1 MPDLRPLIASLNP
14 AQREAVET
22 TEGPLLVL
30 AGAGTG
36 KTRVVTTRIAYLIAK
51 GVRPEHVLA
60 VTFTNKAAAEMRE
73 RLKQMI
79 GARGEEVIAS
89 TFHSFCLNLLRER
102 PEDLGMPRGFTIC
115 DPGDQRTMITK
126 ALREVRA
133 PASAVKPREAL
144 SLISLAKN
152 RLEGPDQLARS
163 VTGERGEL
171 VALAWERYQDALRRR
186 RKLDFDDL
194 LLETRRLLQERPL
207 QDLVADRH
215 RYMLV
220 DEYQDTNGPQFEIV
234 RGIAGRHRNLCVVG
248 DDDQSIYGWRGADMS
263 KILSFEKTF
272 PGAKVVKLET
282 NYRST
287 APILRC
293 ANRLIAHNTGR
304 HEKQLHSAL
313 GDGEPIQL
321 VTMRDEEVEA
331 EKVVQRIAELVEAG
345 HALDEFAILFRT
357 AVQARPFESE
367 LRLKGIPYTL
377 VGGQSFFDRK
387 EVRDVLGYLRLLDS
401 PDDEEALLRVLNA
414 PPRGIGK
421 ATIDRCLA
429 HATAEGTTLAEVFA
443 AGDVP
448 GVKADRIAP
457 AQRLLTRL
465 ATLRSLHPDS
475 TSNLV
480 PLIRATIDEVGYE
493 EEVRRSYPDEAERT
507 KRWEAVD
514 EILNAAENY
523 ARRSK
528 RPRLQRFI
536 DELLLKADER
546 DDAEKAAKRLSVT
559 LMTLHASKGLEFP
572 RVFLVGLE
580 EGILPHLKAAQEDT
594 IEEERRLAY
603 VGITRAQR
611 ALQMSFCLERAR
623 GGQRVTRHPSR
634 FVLELAQREPPAGWL
649 AAGQE
654 APPRPRGRRGGR
666 RRRRR

>member
-1 MPDLRPLIASLNP
+1 M
-14 AQREAVET
+14 
-22 TEGPLLVL
+22 
-30 AGAGTG
+30 
-36 KTRVVTTRIAYLIAK
+36 
-51 GVRPEHVLA
+51 
-60 VTFTNKAAAEMRE
+60 
-73 RLKQMI
+73 
-79 GARGEEVIAS
+79 
-89 TFHSFCLNLLRER
+89 
-102 PEDLGMPRGFTIC
+102 
-115 DPGDQRTMITK
+115 
-126 ALREVRA
+126 
-133 PASAVKPREAL
+133 
-144 SLISLAKN
+144 
-152 RLEGPDQLARS
+152 
-163 VTGERGEL
+163 
-171 VALAWERYQDALRRR
+171 
-186 RKLDFDDL
+186 
-194 LLETRRLLQERPL
+194 
-207 QDLVADRH
+207 
-215 RYMLV
+215 
-220 DEYQDTNGPQFEIV
+220 
-234 RGIAGRHRNLCVVG
+234 
-248 DDDQSIYGWRGADMS
+248 
-263 KILSFEKTF
+263 
-272 PGAKVVKLET
+272 
-282 NYRST
+282 
-287 APILRC
+287 
-293 ANRLIAHNTGR
+293 
-304 HEKQLHSAL
+304 
-313 GDGEPIQL
+313 
-321 VTMRDEEVEA
+321 
-331 EKVVQRIAELVEAG
+331 
-345 HALDEFAILFRT
+345 
-357 AVQARPFESE
+357 
-367 LRLKGIPYTL
+367 
-377 VGGQSFFDRK
+377 
-387 EVRDVLGYLRLLDS
+387 RDVLGYLRLLDS

-480 PLIRATIDEVGYE
+480 PLIRATVDEVGYE
-493 EEVRRSYPDEAERT
+493 EEVRRTYPDEAERT

-514 EILNAAENY
+514 EILNAAEND

-611 ALQMSFCLERAR
+611 SLQMSYCLERAR

>member
-1 MPDLRPLIASLNP
+1 MAAVHSLLETLNP
-14 AQREAVET
+14 EQREAVET

-36 KTRVVTTRIAYLIAK
+36 KTRVVTSRIAYLIAR
-51 GVRPEHVLA
+51 GVKPEHILA

-73 RLKQMI
+73 RLGEMI
-79 GARGEEVIAS
+79 GPKAEGLMAS
-89 TFHSFCLNLLRER
+89 TFHSFCLRLLRDRTE
-102 PEDLGMPRGFTIC
+102 ELGMPRGFSIC
-115 DPGDQRTMITK
+115 DPGDQLTLITK

-133 PASAVKPREAL
+133 PSTVVKPRDAQ

-152 RLEGPDQLARS
+152 RLEGPDQLARR
-163 VTGERGEL
+163 VGGERGEL
-171 VALAWERYQDALRRR
+171 VALAWERYQAALKRR

-194 LLETRRLLQERPL
+194 LLETGRILRDPNLRAE
-207 QDLVADRH
+207 VADLH
-215 RYMLV
+215 RYLLV

-234 RGIAGRHRNLCVVG
+234 RAIAGGHRNLCVVG

-263 KILSFEKTF
+263 KILSFEQHF

-293 ANRLIAHNTGR
+293 ANRLIANNTGR
-304 HEKQLHSAL
+304 HEKALRSAL

-331 EKVVQRIAELVEAG
+331 EKVVARIKELVDAG
-345 HALDEFAILFRT
+345 HHLDEFAILFRT
-357 AVQARPFESE
+357 AVQARPFEQE
-367 LRLKGIPYTL
+367 LRMRGIPYTL

-387 EVRDVLGYLRLLDS
+387 EVRDVLAYLRLLDN

-414 PPRGIGK
+414 PPRGVGK
-421 ATIDRCLA
+421 ATIDKCLA
-429 HATAEGTTLAEVFA
+429 HATAEGISIGAVFLK
-443 AGDVP
+443 GEGVP
-448 GVKADRIAP
+448 GVRDDRIAP

-465 ATLRSLHPDS
+465 ATLRSLYPDS
-475 TSNLV
+475 SQNLV
-480 PLIRATIDEVGYE
+480 PLIRKTIDEVGYE
-493 EEVRRSYPDEAERT
+493 EEVRRCYEDEAERT
-507 KRWEAVD
+507 KRWEGVE
-514 EILNAAENY
+514 EILNAAENH
-523 ARRSK
+523 ARKRK
-528 RPRLQRFI
+528 RPRLGAFL
-536 DELLLKADER
+536 DEILLRADEK
-546 DDAEKAAKRLSVT
+546 DDAEKAAQRLTVT

-580 EGILPHLKAAQEDT
+580 EGILPHLKAAAEDT

-611 ALQMSFCLERAR
+611 SLQMSYCLERAR
-623 GGQRVTRHPSR
+623 GGHRIQRHPSR
-634 FVLELAQREPPAGWL
+634 FVLELQQREPPAGWL

-654 APPRPRGRRGGR
+654 KPPPPKRKR
-666 RRRRR
+666 RRRR